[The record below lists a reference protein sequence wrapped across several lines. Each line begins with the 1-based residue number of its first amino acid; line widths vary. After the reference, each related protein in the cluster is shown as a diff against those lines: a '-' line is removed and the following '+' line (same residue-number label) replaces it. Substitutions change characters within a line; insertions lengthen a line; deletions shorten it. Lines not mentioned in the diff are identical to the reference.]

1 MNIIKNIKK
10 NTIFLVLITL
20 IVLFVV
26 LKDDLPATIR
36 AFQTMDIKFLLV
48 ACLFFAI
55 SVILKGYIN
64 YKIANNKEKFTLLE
78 AIKHN
83 WITQFF
89 NGITPFS
96 TGGQPLEVYM
106 LTEHDFSVT
115 KATNQTIQS
124 FIFYQLAL
132 VICGTA
138 AVIYNFF
145 FHIFPKVK
153 LLQKLVLLGFA
164 INIGVVIVLL
174 LISYS
179 KIMMKKTS
187 KIIIYLSKKL
197 KLKTSEEEIKKKIE
211 DFYNGFQELKKRK
224 NLLVM
229 GISLNIASL
238 LCLYMVPLWVFYSM
252 GIFNSITAI
261 NTITASAYVYVIGA
275 FVPIPGA
282 SGGIEYGFTQFFG
295 NFINSTQLAAVLLT
309 WRFITYYMGIIIG
322 AILFNTEKRSK
333 I

>member
-1 MNIIKNIKK
+1 
-10 NTIFLVLITL
+10 
-20 IVLFVV
+20 
-26 LKDDLPATIR
+26 
-36 AFQTMDIKFLLV
+36 
-48 ACLFFAI
+48 
-55 SVILKGYIN
+55 
-64 YKIANNKEKFTLLE
+64 
-78 AIKHN
+78 
-83 WITQFF
+83 
-89 NGITPFS
+89 
-96 TGGQPLEVYM
+96 M
-106 LTEHDFSVT
+106 LTEHDFSVA

-211 DFYNGFQELKKRK
+211 DFYNGFQE
-224 NLLVM
+224 
-229 GISLNIASL
+229 
-238 LCLYMVPLWVFYSM
+238 
-252 GIFNSITAI
+252 
-261 NTITASAYVYVIGA
+261 
-275 FVPIPGA
+275 
-282 SGGIEYGFTQFFG
+282 
-295 NFINSTQLAAVLLT
+295 
-309 WRFITYYMGIIIG
+309 
-322 AILFNTEKRSK
+322 
-333 I
+333 